1 MKITKSK
8 LKRII
13 KEEFDQVLLEEAP
26 DLHEQIQKLYD
37 QWQPETP
44 EGKLYKKQLGEL
56 LQ

>member
-44 EGKLYKKQLGEL
+44 EGKLYKK
-56 LQ
+56 